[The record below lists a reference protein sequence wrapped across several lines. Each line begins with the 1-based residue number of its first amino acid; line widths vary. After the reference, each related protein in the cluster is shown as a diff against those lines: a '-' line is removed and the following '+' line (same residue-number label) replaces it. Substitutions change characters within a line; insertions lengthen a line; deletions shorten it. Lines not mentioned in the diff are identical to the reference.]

1 LSDDNTSDAHPEV
14 PVPSTAREPHDAG
27 QPARSLFDPLASL
40 RNDDDPEFDVF
51 LTGTVFFD
59 IVFIGLEAAPK
70 TGTEVWASGMGSG
83 PGGVANLA
91 VACSRLGLKTSLAAA
106 FGEDL
111 YGDYCRQTLSIQE
124 GVDLASSR
132 YVTGWHSPVTVS
144 VVYGRER
151 TMITHGHIP
160 EVQDRLV
167 RQPPRARISYIDLGS
182 ERQPWVGAFADD
194 GGLVFADLGWDR
206 DDQWD
211 IGRLRENLPGC
222 YSFSP
227 NSMEAMSYTRTDSP
241 EAALAVLAE
250 LVPLAVVT
258 CGADGAIAH
267 DQASGEKVHAPAL
280 PVEALDP
287 TGAGD
292 VFLAGLMFG
301 TVAGWP
307 LEHALR
313 LANLGAALSVRHF
326 GGALAAP
333 GWGDLAAWWNERGS
347 KDPTL
352 IEAYAFLESV
362 LPDDDIREVSRAIA
376 TLGFRSGR

>member
-1 LSDDNTSDAHPEV
+1 MLAVVRDDN
-14 PVPSTAREPHDAG
+14 
-27 QPARSLFDPLASL
+27 
-40 RNDDDPEFDVF
+40 PEFDVF

-59 IVFIGLEAAPK
+59 IVFIGLEAPPK

-91 VACSRLGLKTSLAAA
+91 IACSRLGLKTSLAAA

-124 GVDLASSR
+124 GVDLTYSR

-144 VVYGRER
+144 VVYERER
-151 TMITHGHIP
+151 TMVTHGHIP
-160 EVQDRLV
+160 EVQDQLV
-167 RQPPRARISYIDLGS
+167 RQPPRALVSFIDLGHK
-182 ERQPWVGAFADD
+182 RQPWVDTFADD
-194 GGLVFADLGWDR
+194 GGVVFADLGWDQE
-206 DDQWD
+206 DPWD
-211 IGRLRENLPGC
+211 IGRLRESLQGC

-241 EAALAVLAE
+241 DAALDVLSE

-258 CGADGAIAH
+258 CGADGVIAH
-267 DQASGEKVHAPAL
+267 HQATGEKMQVPAVQ
-280 PVEALDP
+280 VEALDP

-292 VFLAGLMFG
+292 IFLAGLMVG

-307 LEHALR
+307 LERGLL

-333 GWGDLAAWWNERGS
+333 GWGDIAAWWNEPGS
-347 KDPTL
+347 KDAAL
-352 IEAYAFLESV
+352 IENYSFLETI
-362 LPDDDIREVSRAIA
+362 LPDDVVEVSRARA
-376 TLGFRSGR
+376 TLGFRTGR

>member
-1 LSDDNTSDAHPEV
+1 VDQRDTET
-14 PVPSTAREPHDAG
+14 TATEDG
-27 QPARSLFDPLASL
+27 QPHAGERYVEAQTAMS
-40 RNDDDPEFDVF
+40 DPEFDVF

-59 IVFIGLEAAPK
+59 IVFTGLEAAPK

-124 GVDLASSR
+124 GVDLAFSR

-144 VVYGRER
+144 VVYARER
-151 TMITHGHIP
+151 TMITHGHVSG
-160 EVQDRLV
+160 VQDQLV
-167 RQPPRARISYIDLGS
+167 RQPPRARTAYIDLGG
-182 ERQPWVGAFADD
+182 ERQPWVDGFADE
-194 GGLVFADLGWDR
+194 GGLVFAGIGWDR
-206 DDQWD
+206 EDQWD
-211 IGRLRENLPGC
+211 IGRLRENLLGC
-222 YSFSP
+222 HSFSP
-227 NSMEAMSYTRTDSP
+227 NSIEAMRYTRTDSP
-241 EAALAVLAE
+241 EAALEALAE

-267 DQASGEKVHAPAL
+267 SRVGGEQVHAPAI
-280 PVEALDP
+280 PVEAVDP

-307 LEHALR
+307 LDHALR

-333 GWGDLAAWWNERGS
+333 GWGDIAAWWNEAGS
-347 KDPTL
+347 RDPTL
-352 IEAYAFLESV
+352 RDGYAFLEAA
-362 LPDDDIREVSRAIA
+362 LPGDDVPEVSRANA
-376 TLGFRSGR
+376 TLGFRK

>member
-1 LSDDNTSDAHPEV
+1 M
-14 PVPSTAREPHDAG
+14 PSTAREPQSASADA
-27 QPARSLFDPLASL
+27 
-40 RNDDDPEFDVF
+40 PEFDVF

-59 IVFIGLEAAPK
+59 IIFIGLEAAPQ

-124 GVDLASSR
+124 GVDLTYSR

-144 VVYGRER
+144 VVYERER
-151 TMITHGHIP
+151 TMVTHGHIA
-160 EVQDRLV
+160 EVADQLV
-167 RQPPRARISYIDLGS
+167 RQPPRARVSFIDLGNK
-182 ERQPWVGAFADD
+182 RQPWVDTFTDG
-194 GGLVFADLGWDR
+194 GGLVFADLGWYPEDR
-206 DDQWD
+206 WD
-211 IGRLRENLPGC
+211 VGRLRESLHGC

-227 NSMEAMSYTRTDSP
+227 NSVEAMSYTRTESP
-241 EAALAVLAE
+241 EAALTVLAE

-267 DQASGEKVHAPAL
+267 HQATGEHVRAPAVQ
-280 PVEALDP
+280 VEALDP

-292 VFLAGLMFG
+292 VFLAGLMVG

-307 LEHALR
+307 LEHGLR

-333 GWGDLAAWWNERGS
+333 GWADIAAWWNDPGS
-347 KDPTL
+347 QDPAL
-352 IEAYAFLESV
+352 IDNYGFLDTI
-362 LPDDDIREVSRAIA
+362 LPDDDVPEVSRAIA
-376 TLGFRSGR
+376 TLGFRSGRGVH

>member
-1 LSDDNTSDAHPEV
+1 LSHDDKSAIPEV
-14 PVPSTAREPHDAG
+14 PVPSTAREPQDAG
-27 QPARSLFDPLASL
+27 HPARSFHDPLAAV
-40 RNDDDPEFDVF
+40 RHDDDPDFDVF
-51 LTGTVFFD
+51 VTGTVFFD
-59 IVFIGLEAAPK
+59 IVFTGLEAAPQ

-91 VACSRLGLKTSLAAA
+91 VACSRLGLRTSLAAA
-106 FGEDL
+106 FGEDF

-124 GVDLASSR
+124 GVDLAYSR

-144 VVYGRER
+144 VVYERER
-151 TMITHGHIP
+151 TMITHGHTLAV
-160 EVQDRLV
+160 EDQLV
-167 RQPPRARISYIDLGS
+167 RQPPRARIAYTDLGNG
-182 ERQPWVGAFADD
+182 RQPWVDAFADN
-194 GGLVFADLGWDR
+194 GGLIFGDIGWTQEDR
-206 DDQWD
+206 WD
-211 IGRLRENLPGC
+211 IGRLRGYLQGC

-227 NSMEAMSYTRTDSP
+227 NAKEAMSYTRTDSA
-241 EAALAVLAE
+241 EAALELLSE

-267 DQASGEKVHAPAL
+267 DRASGETVRAPAV

-333 GWGDLAAWWNERGS
+333 GWGDIAAWWNQPGS

-352 IEAYAFLESV
+352 TESYGFLEST
-362 LPDDDIREVSRAIA
+362 LPNTDVPDVSRAIA

>member
-1 LSDDNTSDAHPEV
+1 
-14 PVPSTAREPHDAG
+14 VPSTARESQAAG
-27 QPARSLFDPLASL
+27 QPARSLHDPLAAV

-91 VACSRLGLKTSLAAA
+91 VACARLGLKTSLAAA

-124 GVDLASSR
+124 GVDLVSSR

-144 VVYGRER
+144 VVYERER
-151 TMITHGHIP
+151 TMITHGHSPAI
-160 EVQDRLV
+160 ESQLV
-167 RQPPRARISYIDLGS
+167 RQPPRARISYTDLGN
-182 ERQPWVGAFADD
+182 ERQPWVDAFADN
-194 GGLVFADLGWDR
+194 GGLIFADLGWYEEDR
-206 DDQWD
+206 WD
-211 IGRLRENLPGC
+211 IGRLREHLRDC

-241 EAALAVLAE
+241 EAALDVLAE

-258 CGADGAIAH
+258 CGAGGAIAH
-267 DQASGEKVHAPAL
+267 DQATGEKVHAPAV

-292 VFLAGLMFG
+292 IFLAGLMFG

-333 GWGDLAAWWNERGS
+333 GWGDIDAWWNEPGS
-347 KDPTL
+347 KDSAL
-352 IEAYAFLESV
+352 IESYAFLESS
-362 LPDDDIREVSRAIA
+362 LPDDDVPEVSRAIA
-376 TLGFRSGR
+376 TLGFRSRR

>member
-1 LSDDNTSDAHPEV
+1 M
-14 PVPSTAREPHDAG
+14 RG
-27 QPARSLFDPLASL
+27 
-40 RNDDDPEFDVF
+40 DDPEFDVF

-59 IVFIGLEAAPK
+59 IVFIGLDAPPR

-124 GVDLASSR
+124 GVDLAYSR

-144 VVYGRER
+144 VVYERER

-160 EVQDRLV
+160 DVQDQLV
-167 RQPPRARISYIDLGS
+167 RQPPAARVSFIDLGTS
-182 ERQPWVGAFADD
+182 RQPWLDPFAGD
-194 GGLVFADLGWDR
+194 GGLVFADLGWDQADR
-206 DDQWD
+206 WD
-211 IGRLRENLPGC
+211 IGRLRESLQGC

-227 NSMEAMSYTRTDSP
+227 NSMEAMSFTRTESP
-241 EAALAVLAE
+241 EAALEVLSE
-250 LVPLAVVT
+250 LVPLAIVT
-258 CGADGAIAH
+258 CGADGVVAH
-267 DQASGEKVHAPAL
+267 QQASGETVHVPAV

-301 TVAGWP
+301 TVAGWS
-307 LEHALR
+307 LERALL
-313 LANLGAALSVRHF
+313 LANLSAALSVRHF

-333 GWGDLAAWWNERGS
+333 GWGDIAAWWHEPDS

-352 IEAYAFLESV
+352 IENYAFLESI
-362 LPDDDIREVSRAIA
+362 LPDDDVPEVSRAIA
-376 TLGFRSGR
+376 TLGFRTGR

>member
-1 LSDDNTSDAHPEV
+1 VAAV
-14 PVPSTAREPHDAG
+14 
-27 QPARSLFDPLASL
+27 RS
-40 RNDDDPEFDVF
+40 DDDPEFDVF

-91 VACSRLGLKTSLAAA
+91 VACSRLGLRTSLATA

-111 YGDYCRQTLSIQE
+111 YGDYCRQTLSVQE
-124 GVDLASSR
+124 GVDLAYSR

-144 VVYGRER
+144 VVYEGER
-151 TMITHGHIP
+151 TMITHGHIA
-160 EVQDRLV
+160 EVQDQLV
-167 RQPPRARISYIDLGS
+167 RQPPPARMAYIDLGT
-182 ERQPWVGAFADD
+182 ERQPWVDAFATN
-194 GGLVFADLGWDR
+194 GGLVFADLGWYEE
-206 DDQWD
+206 DQWD
-211 IGRLRENLPGC
+211 IGRLRESLSGC
-222 YSFSP
+222 HSFSP
-227 NSMEAMSYTRTDSP
+227 NSIEAMSYTRTDSP
-241 EAALAVLAE
+241 EAALARLSE

-267 DQASGEKVHAPAL
+267 DQATGEVVRAAAV
-280 PVEALDP
+280 PVEAVDP

-301 TVAGWP
+301 TAAGWP
-307 LEHALR
+307 VAHALR

-333 GWGDLAAWWNERGS
+333 GWGDIAGWWHETGS
-347 KDPTL
+347 KDPAL
-352 IEAYAFLESV
+352 AERYAFVESN
-362 LPDDDIREVSRAIA
+362 LPDEDVPEVSRAIA
-376 TLGFRSGR
+376 TLGFRSGRRTIARTPHERR

>member
-1 LSDDNTSDAHPEV
+1 MAVVRDDN
-14 PVPSTAREPHDAG
+14 
-27 QPARSLFDPLASL
+27 
-40 RNDDDPEFDVF
+40 PEFDVF

-59 IVFIGLEAAPK
+59 IVFIGLEAPPK

-111 YGDYCRQTLSIQE
+111 YGDYCRQTLSVQE
-124 GVDLASSR
+124 SVDLTCSR

-144 VVYGRER
+144 VVYEGER
-151 TMITHGHIP
+151 TMITHGHVP
-160 EVQDRLV
+160 DVQDQLV
-167 RQPPRARISYIDLGS
+167 RQPPQARVSFIDLGNT
-182 ERQPWVGAFADD
+182 RQPWVDAFVDE
-194 GGLVFADLGWDR
+194 GGLIFTDVGWNQDDR
-206 DDQWD
+206 WD
-211 IGRLRENLPGC
+211 IDRLRETLEGC

-227 NSMEAMSYTRTDSP
+227 NAMEAMSYTRTDSP
-241 EAALAVLAE
+241 EAALEVLSD
-250 LVPLAVVT
+250 LVPLVVVT
-258 CGADGAIAH
+258 CGADGVIAH
-267 DQASGEKVHAPAL
+267 HQASGERLSVPAV
-280 PVEALDP
+280 PVDALDP

-292 VFLAGLMFG
+292 VFLAGLMAG

-307 LEHALR
+307 LEHGLR

-333 GWGDLAAWWNERGS
+333 GWGDIAAWWNGPGS

-352 IEAYAFLESV
+352 IENYAFLEAV
-362 LPDDDIREVSRAIA
+362 LPDDDVPEVSRAIA
-376 TLGFRSGR
+376 TLGFRTGR